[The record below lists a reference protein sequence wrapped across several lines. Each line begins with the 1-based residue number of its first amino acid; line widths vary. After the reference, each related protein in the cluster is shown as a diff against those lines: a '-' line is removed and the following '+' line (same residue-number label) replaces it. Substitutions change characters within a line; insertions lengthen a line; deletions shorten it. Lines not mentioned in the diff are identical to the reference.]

1 MADGARAAWAPPRA
15 HFLIAGEGSD
25 RAAVRGA
32 IERLPVDAY
41 GQVFVEV
48 ASGIQVERWPTPRG
62 VSITWLF
69 RDAAAARG
77 RPAVRGAL
85 IERAVTAWVAE
96 WMPGPASGR
105 EIPYVMWLGCA
116 SSTRI
121 DQLCE
126 RLAWSFDHVH
136 LHDPRADA

>member
-1 MADGARAAWAPPRA
+1 MEDGARAAWAPPRA
-15 HFLIAGEGSD
+15 HFLIAGEGAD
-25 RAAVRGA
+25 RAAIRGA
-32 IERLPVDAY
+32 VARLPVDAY

-48 ASGIQVERWPTPRG
+48 ASGIQVERWPTPAS

-69 RDAAAARG
+69 RDGAAARG
-77 RPAVRGAL
+77 NPVARGEL
-85 IERAVTAWVAE
+85 IERAVTSWVAE
-96 WMPGPASGR
+96 WMPGKSSGR

-116 SSTRI
+116 SNARI

-136 LHDPRADA
+136 LHDPRSSA